1 MRLAICDRAM
11 RRKLLFLLFV
21 STAACSGPNNPGE
34 MPPLAP
40 RPDPM
45 APMPGEPGGG
55 GDPAPVPGAPD
66 PIDPPGDGGVPLSVT
81 DYPGVVLAAQPQ
93 QSPKQKTPVTTTD
106 AGVPPTG
113 DAAAPLPPVPD
124 ALPPDAARRAE

>member
-1 MRLAICDRAM
+1 MRTLLASLTLVVA
-11 RRKLLFLLFV
+11 
-21 STAACSGPNNPGE
+21 AACSGPNNPGE

-81 DYPGVVLAAQPQ
+81 DYPGVVLAAKPQ
-93 QSPKQKTPVTTTD
+93 DTTKKKTPVSPPPD
-106 AGVPPTG
+106 AEPTG
-113 DAAAPLPPVPD
+113 DAGAPLPPVPD
-124 ALPPDAARRAE
+124 ALPADASRRAE